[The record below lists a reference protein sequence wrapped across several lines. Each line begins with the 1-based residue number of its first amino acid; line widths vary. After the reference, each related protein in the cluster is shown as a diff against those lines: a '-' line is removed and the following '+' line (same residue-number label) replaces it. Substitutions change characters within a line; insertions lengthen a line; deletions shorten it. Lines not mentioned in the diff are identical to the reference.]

1 MMSHHVSL
9 VRLFCYDVNGL
20 NPCTQARNTGSFMAN
35 QVNTRKGIEMSL
47 VLDTLRISTITEELT
62 DAELE
67 IFEELFD
74 VKNYKAGDLIIHP
87 GGKEPDNLYI
97 LAQGEIQVKIHSS
110 DGDTLIHVLKPGD
123 LAGIITFA
131 GGAPS
136 QHSAALYSIG
146 ETKVLS
152 MPSAKFD
159 SLVCSRPMTAHKVM
173 RGIVRYVHGIVRN
186 MNAKSSELSN
196 YIYRNGGGY

>member
-1 MMSHHVSL
+1 
-9 VRLFCYDVNGL
+9 
-20 NPCTQARNTGSFMAN
+20 
-35 QVNTRKGIEMSL
+35 MSL
-47 VLDTLRISTITEELT
+47 VINTLRVSPITEELT
-62 DAELE
+62 DAEIE

-74 VKNYKAGDLIIHP
+74 VQSYKAGDLIIQQ
-87 GGKEPDNLYI
+87 GDKKQPDNLYI
-97 LAQGEIQVKIHSS
+97 LAQGEIQVKISS
-110 DGDTLIHVLKPGD
+110 RDGESAIHVLKPGD
-123 LAGIITFA
+123 LAGIITFV

-159 SLVCSRPMTAHKVM
+159 ALVCSRPMTAHKIM

-186 MNAKSSELSN
+186 MNAKSSELKN
-196 YIYRNGGGY
+196 FIYRNNGGL